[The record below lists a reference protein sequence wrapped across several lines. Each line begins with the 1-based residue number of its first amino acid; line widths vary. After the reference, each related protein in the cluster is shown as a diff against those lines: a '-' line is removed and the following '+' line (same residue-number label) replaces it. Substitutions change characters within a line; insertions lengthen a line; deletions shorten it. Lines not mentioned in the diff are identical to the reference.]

1 MGKKVAVIGAG
12 ISGLST
18 AYVLANNGFEV
29 TVLAKAFSPN
39 ITSNRAAAFWF
50 PYHVRGDKRCITWVE
65 TSYQY
70 FKKISAD
77 AASGISFKKIV
88 KGIKEGIID
97 NNSWIAFMPE
107 NTCKEV
113 ATELLPKGYSKGFEA
128 EVPLIET
135 QLFLPYLQ
143 RDLIEKGVQ
152 FKEVSI
158 TDLQVITSQYDVV
171 VNCTGLGA
179 SSLCNDNSIFPV
191 RGQVLLVEPGF
202 PDAIFLD
209 NQTPT
214 YIVPRQDAT
223 IIGGTY
229 EEHIGVETT
238 EPETL
243 QQLLA
248 KASNVFPELQHKRI
262 IGNWAGLRPFRET
275 VRLEKEANTNII
287 HNYGHGGSGFTLS
300 FGCAE
305 AVMQMITPLAPEG
318 E

>member
-39 ITSNRAAAFWF
+39 TTSNRAAAFWF
-50 PYHVRGDKRCITWVE
+50 PYHVRGDKRAITWVE
-65 TSYQY
+65 TSYRY
-70 FKKISAD
+70 FKKLSLD
-77 AASGISFKKIV
+77 TASGISFKKIV
-88 KGIKEGIID
+88 KGIKQGIID
-97 NNSWIAFMPE
+97 DDSWMAFMPA
-107 NTCKEV
+107 NTC
-113 ATELLPKGYSKGFEA
+113 TELSTKQLPNGYRQGFEA
-128 EVPLIET
+128 NVPLVET

-143 RDLIEKGVQ
+143 HVLTNKGVV
-152 FKEVSI
+152 FKEANI
-158 TDLQVITSQYDVV
+158 TDLHTVALSYNVV

-179 SSLCNDNSIFPV
+179 SVLCNDSRIFPV
-191 RGQVLLVEPGF
+191 RGQVILVEPGF

-229 EEHIGVETT
+229 EEHVGVETT
-238 EPETL
+238 EPKTL
-243 QQLLA
+243 EQLLA
-248 KASNVFPELQHKRI
+248 KASNVFAQLQHKRI
-262 IGNWAGLRPFRET
+262 IGNWAGLRPFRDT
-275 VRLEKEANTNII
+275 VRLEQEANTNII

-305 AVMQMITPLAPEG
+305 AVLQLIKP
-318 E
+318 

>member
-1 MGKKVAVIGAG
+1 MGKTVAVIGAG

-29 TVLAKAFSPN
+29 TILAKAFSPN

-50 PYHVRGDKRCITWVE
+50 PYHVRGDERAITWVE

-70 FKKISAD
+70 FKDLSAD
-77 AASGISFKKIV
+77 IASGISLIKIV
-88 KGIKEGIID
+88 KGIKEGIVD
-97 NNSWIAFMPE
+97 DERWMSFMPE
-107 NTCKEV
+107 NTCQEV
-113 ATELLPKGYSKGFEA
+113 PHEQLPKGYKQGFEA
-128 EVPLIET
+128 KVPLVET

-143 RDLIEKGVQ
+143 QVLTAKGVV
-152 FKEVSI
+152 FKEANI
-158 TDLQVITSQYDVV
+158 TDLQTVSLSYDVV
-171 VNCTGLGA
+171 VNCAGLGA
-179 SSLCNDNSIFPV
+179 STLCNDSSIFPV

-209 NQTPT
+209 NHTPT

-229 EEHIGVETT
+229 EEHVGIETT

-243 QQLLA
+243 EQLLA
-248 KASNVFPELQHKRI
+248 KASNVFPELQYKRI

-305 AVMQMITPLAPEG
+305 AVLQLVSP
-318 E
+318 

>member
-1 MGKKVAVIGAG
+1 MGKTVAVIGAG

-50 PYHVRGDKRCITWVE
+50 PYHVRGDYRGITWVE

-70 FKKISAD
+70 FKKLSGD
-77 AASGISFKKIV
+77 AASGISFIKIV
-88 KGIKEGIID
+88 KGIKEGIVD
-97 NNSWIAFMPE
+97 DNSWIAFMPA

-113 ATELLPKGYSKGFEA
+113 AIELLPKGYSKGFEA

-143 RDLIEKGVQ
+143 RILIEKGVQ
-152 FKEVSI
+152 FKEVNIS
-158 TDLQVITSQYDVV
+158 DLQAITSQYNIV

-179 SSLCNDNSIFPV
+179 STLCNDNSIFPV

-202 PDAIFLD
+202 PDSIFLD

-243 QQLLA
+243 QQLLV
-248 KASNVFPELQHKRI
+248 KASKVFPELQHKHI
-262 IGNWAGLRPFRET
+262 IGSWAGLRPFRET

-305 AVMQMITPLAPEG
+305 AVLQLMTS
-318 E
+318 

>member
-1 MGKKVAVIGAG
+1 MSKKVAVIGAG

-18 AYVLANNGFEV
+18 AYVLIHNGFDV
-29 TVLAKAFSPN
+29 TVLAKAFSPH

-50 PYHVRGDKRCITWVE
+50 PYHVRGDKRGITWVE

-70 FKKISAD
+70 FKKLSVD
-77 AASGISFKKIV
+77 AASGISFIKIV
-88 KGIKEGIID
+88 KGIKEGIVD
-97 NNSWIAFMPE
+97 DESWIAFMPA

-113 ATELLPKGYSKGFEA
+113 PTEQLPNGYIQGFEA
-128 EVPLIET
+128 NVPLVET

-143 RDLIEKGVQ
+143 RILTDKGVV
-152 FKEVSI
+152 FKEATVTS
-158 TDLQVITSQYDVV
+158 LQAIATEYDAV
-171 VNCTGLGA
+171 VNCAGLGA
-179 SSLCNDNSIFPV
+179 RVLCNDSSVFPV

-202 PDAIFLD
+202 PDSIFLD

-229 EEHIGVETT
+229 EEHVSVEAT
-238 EPETL
+238 EPEML

-275 VRLEKEANTNII
+275 VLLEKEANTNII

-305 AVMQMITPLAPEG
+305 AVLQLMKP
-318 E
+318 

>member
-29 TVLAKAFSPN
+29 TVLAKEFSPN

-50 PYHVRGDKRCITWVE
+50 PYHVRGDKRGIIWVE

-70 FKKISAD
+70 FKKISVD
-77 AASGISFKKIV
+77 KASGISFIKIV

-97 NNSWIAFMPE
+97 DDSWIAFMPA

-143 RDLIEKGVQ
+143 RVLTGKGVE
-152 FKEVSI
+152 FKEVTVTNLEAI
-158 TDLQVITSQYDVV
+158 ATAYDVV

-179 SSLCNDNSIFPV
+179 STLCNDSSIFPV

-202 PDAIFLD
+202 PDSIFLD
-209 NQTPT
+209 NHTPT

-229 EEHIGVETT
+229 EEHVGVETT
-238 EPETL
+238 ELETL
-243 QQLLA
+243 ELLLA

-305 AVMQMITPLAPEG
+305 AVLQLMTS
-318 E
+318 

>member
-1 MGKKVAVIGAG
+1 MGKTIAVIGAG

-18 AYVLANNGFEV
+18 AYVLVNNGFEV

-39 ITSNRAAAFWF
+39 ITSNKAAAFWF
-50 PYHVRGDKRCITWVE
+50 PYHVRGDERAITWVE
-65 TSYQY
+65 TSYRY
-70 FKKISAD
+70 FKDLSAD
-77 AASGISFKKIV
+77 AASGISFIKIV
-88 KGIKEGIID
+88 KGIKEGIVD
-97 NNSWIAFMPE
+97 DERWMSFMPE

-113 ATELLPKGYSKGFEA
+113 PTEQLPNGYKQGFEA
-128 EVPLIET
+128 KVPLVET

-143 RDLIEKGVQ
+143 SILANKGVV
-152 FKEVSI
+152 FKEANI
-158 TDLQVITSQYDVV
+158 TDLQTVGLSYDVV
-171 VNCTGLGA
+171 VNCAGLGA
-179 SSLCNDNSIFPV
+179 SELCNDSSIFPV

-209 NQTPT
+209 NHTPT

-229 EEHIGVETT
+229 EEHVGVETT

-248 KASNVFPELQHKRI
+248 KASNVFPELQRKRI
-262 IGNWAGLRPFRET
+262 VGNWAGLRPFRET

-305 AVMQMITPLAPEG
+305 AVLQLMKSLTAPNP
-318 E
+318 